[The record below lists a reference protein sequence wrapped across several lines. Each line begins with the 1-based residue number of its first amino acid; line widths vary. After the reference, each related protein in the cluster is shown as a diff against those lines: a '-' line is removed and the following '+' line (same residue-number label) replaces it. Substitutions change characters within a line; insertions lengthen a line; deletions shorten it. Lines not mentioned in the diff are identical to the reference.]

1 LRPIWQILGSG
12 KFSKGIYVIILSV
25 HTGFLRILFIAE
37 CQQNNDCNSTKYYD
51 PIKIK
56 FNIKFNEL

>member
-1 LRPIWQILGSG
+1 MLSSG

-25 HTGFLRILFIAE
+25 GTGFLRILFIAE

-51 PIKIK
+51 PIKI
-56 FNIKFNEL
+56 NIYINLSNL

>member
-1 LRPIWQILGSG
+1 MLSSG

-25 HTGFLRILFIAE
+25 GTGFLRILFIAE

-51 PIKIK
+51 PIKI
-56 FNIKFNEL
+56 NIYINLNNL